1 MSEHGAT
8 NGLEACRKSVGM
20 TTEVMLRAD
29 AEKRGW
35 SIVRRSREL
44 GAVGVPCFVAPGVP
58 GRCEI
63 WVGIGRDSDELQG
76 GLEWQD
82 GNTHV
87 ANIRGLAQGG
97 VYDRHG
103 EPIGNSVKTGENNC
117 TISIKK
123 DSGEYVNAWD
133 ALKTYISAVYS
144 GFRAGETNDGR
155 DLERPYTFQIS
166 EERSREEVEWL
177 DLVRGERVAIIGLG
191 GVGSWIADLVAKADV
206 AEVHGWDAD
215 KIEAKNII
223 RMPGAV
229 NPDWIGKPKAVWF
242 EETYREFRKG
252 VFGHQE
258 NVGEQNIEQALSG
271 ITYCFMAVDDDE
283 ARSIVCSAMEDVGIP
298 FVDVGLSLSR
308 TDNSQVYG
316 SIRIVNALSH
326 DAAWRKAIPQVGQS
340 GQEIYGRLE
349 LPDMG
354 ALAAGLAVQSW
365 RKMRGQMLPGCALE
379 CLLYRLETD
388 QITPRERGGSQ

>member
-1 MSEHGAT
+1 MNVS
-8 NGLEACRKSVGM
+8 M
-20 TTEVMLRAD
+20 TTEDMVRAD

-35 SIVRRSREL
+35 SIMRKSQEL
-44 GAVGVPCFVAPGVP
+44 RAVGVPCFVAPDVP

-97 VYDRHG
+97 VYDRRG
-103 EPIGNSVKTGENNC
+103 EPIGNLVKTGENNC

-133 ALKTYISAVYS
+133 ALKTYINAIYG
-144 GFRAGETNDGR
+144 GFKAGETDNRWNVD
-155 DLERPYTFQIS
+155 RPYTFPILG
-166 EERSREEVEWL
+166 ERNREEVEWL
-177 DLVRGERVAIIGLG
+177 DLIRSERVAIIGLG
-191 GVGSWIADLVAKADV
+191 GVGAWIADLIAKADV

-223 RMPGAV
+223 RMPGAI
-229 NPDWIGKPKAVWF
+229 NPDWIGKSKAKWF
-242 EETYREFRKG
+242 EETYSKIRDG
-252 VFGHQE
+252 VFGHRKHVSEKNIAEVRE
-258 NVGEQNIEQALSG
+258 N
-271 ITYCFMAVDDDE
+271 ITYCFVAVDNDE
-283 ARSIVCSAMEDVGIP
+283 ARRIVCGAMAEAGIP
-298 FVDVGLSLSR
+298 FVDVGLSLNR
-308 TDNSQVYG
+308 AENSQVYG
-316 SIRIVNALSH
+316 AMRIVNSPPN
-326 DAAWRKAIPQVGQS
+326 DEAWRKAIPQVGQA

-365 RKMRGQMLPGCALE
+365 RKMRGQMFPGCAPE

-388 QITPRERGGSQ
+388 KITTRERGGSQ